1 MARNCTC
8 SLCLDDI
15 KEEEEFQTQCG
26 HSYHKKCFTNLTILN
41 KHKDCPMCR
50 RPFEEEWFLNSK
62 NDFKEFMNIANEQE
76 LQQFQQNW
84 KWWTDY
90 FEGRLNDQNQM
101 EADENWN
108 DFLRMEEGDGEWVE
122 GFNPGNRPRVD
133 VNPELVVWEREVEDL
148 FEEAEMIRRRQEALG
163 DFPEADEI
171 DIAPE
176 VLERID
182 EFLREADN
190 ED

>member
-1 MARNCTC
+1 
-8 SLCLDDI
+8 
-15 KEEEEFQTQCG
+15 
-26 HSYHKKCFTNLTILN
+26 
-41 KHKDCPMCR
+41 MCR